1 MSKLTRSS
9 FLKTAGLATG
19 AALVSGVPVAGAA
32 SEAAPELVVNPTA
45 TPHDPLVAYVRDA
58 GKGEVTIVSGLN
70 ETTFKDPA
78 LVKRLTKAAQHP
90 AHKAT
95 PTRKKNK
102 RNAGG
107 VI

>member
-1 MSKLTRSS
+1 MSKLSRSS

-19 AALVSGVPVAGAA
+19 AALVGGVPAAGAA
-32 SEAAPELVVNPTA
+32 SEAAPELVVQPSV
-45 TPHDPLVAYVRDA
+45 TPRDPIVAYVRDA
-58 GKGEVTIVSGLN
+58 TKGEVTIVSGLS

-78 LVKRLTKAAQHP
+78 LVKRLGKAVQHP

-95 PTRKKNK
+95 SARKTTK
-102 RNAGG
+102 RNKG

>member
-19 AALVSGVPVAGAA
+19 AALVSGVPGAVAATE
-32 SEAAPELVVNPTA
+32 SAPELVVQPSVV
-45 TPHDPLVAYVRDA
+45 PHEPLVAYVRDA

-78 LVKRLTKAAQHP
+78 LVKRMTNAAKHP
-90 AHKAT
+90 AHKA
-95 PTRKKNK
+95 PHKKTK
-102 RNAGG
+102 RSSGG

>member
-1 MSKLTRSS
+1 MSKLSRSS

-19 AALVSGVPVAGAA
+19 AALVGGVPVAGAA
-32 SEAAPELVVNPTA
+32 SEAAPELVVQPTA
-45 TPHDPLVAYVRDA
+45 TPNDPIVAYVRDA
-58 GKGEVTIVSGLN
+58 TKGEVTIVSGLN

-90 AHKAT
+90 AHKTT
-95 PTRKKNK
+95 PARKSTKNTK
-102 RNAGG
+102 G

>member
-1 MSKLTRSS
+1 
-9 FLKTAGLATG
+9 LKTAGLATG
-19 AALVSGVPVAGAA
+19 AALVGGVPVAGAA
-32 SEAAPELVVNPTA
+32 SEAAPELVVQPTV
-45 TPHDPLVAYVRDA
+45 TPRDPIVAYVRDA
-58 GKGEVTIVSGLN
+58 AKGEVTIVSGLS

-95 PTRKKNK
+95 PARKTTK
-102 RNAGG
+102 RDRG

>member
-1 MSKLTRSS
+1 MSKLSRSS

-19 AALVSGVPVAGAA
+19 AALVGGVPVAGAA
-32 SEAAPELVVNPTA
+32 SEAAPVLVVQPTA
-45 TPHDPLVAYVRDA
+45 TPKDPIVAYVRDA
-58 GKGEVTIVSGLN
+58 TKGEVTIVSGLN

-102 RNAGG
+102 RNTGG

>member
-1 MSKLTRSS
+1 MSKLSRSS

-19 AALVSGVPVAGAA
+19 AAIVGGVPAAAAA
-32 SEAAPELVVNPTA
+32 SESAPELVVQPSA
-45 TPHDPLVAYVRDA
+45 MPHEPLVAYVRDA

-78 LVKRLTKAAQHP
+78 LVKRMTKAAKHP
-90 AHKAT
+90 AHKA
-95 PTRKKNK
+95 PHKKTK
-102 RNAGG
+102 RNGGG